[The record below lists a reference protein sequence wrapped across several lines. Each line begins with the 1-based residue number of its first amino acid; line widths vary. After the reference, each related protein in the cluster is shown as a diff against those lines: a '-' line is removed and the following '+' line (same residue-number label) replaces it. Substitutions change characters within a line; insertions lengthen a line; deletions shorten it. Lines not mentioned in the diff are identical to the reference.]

1 MACGTNGLSS
11 ARQYVEVVER
21 VSRLIVHYTVQM
33 ISMSSEPEQRYG

>member
-21 VSRLIVHYTVQM
+21 VSRLIVHTLFK
-33 ISMSSEPEQRYG
+33 